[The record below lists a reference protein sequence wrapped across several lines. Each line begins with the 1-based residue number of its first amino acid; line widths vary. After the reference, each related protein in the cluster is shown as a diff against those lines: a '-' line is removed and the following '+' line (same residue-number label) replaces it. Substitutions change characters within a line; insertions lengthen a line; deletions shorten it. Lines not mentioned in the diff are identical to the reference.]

1 MSASKVIADLEA
13 GPPTLNVP
21 QVARILGVSK
31 SGLYEAIR
39 RGDAPVKTLR
49 VLGRIKVS
57 GRSVFHTTEFKQ
69 AKFSRIAGESGAFIE
84 NWARIEYFL

>member
-1 MSASKVIADLEA
+1 VSASKVIADLEA

-49 VLGRIKVS
+49 VLGRIKVITQ
-57 GRSVFHTTEFKQ
+57 SVIDLLT
-69 AKFSRIAGESGAFIE
+69 GEDEDASTPDGH
-84 NWARIEYFL
+84 

>member
-49 VLGRIKVS
+49 VLGRIKVYEMHRTGTFPVPVLKVG
-57 GRSVFHTTEFKQ
+57 GRYKVRRVDLLSFLGL
-69 AKFSRIAGESGAFIE
+69 AGE
-84 NWARIEYFL
+84 

>member
-21 QVARILGVSK
+21 QVARILGVSN

-39 RGDAPVKTLR
+39 RGEAPIKTIR
-49 VLGRIKVS
+49 VLGRIKVITQS
-57 GRSVFHTTEFKQ
+57 VIDLLTGRDDSADTTD
-69 AKFSRIAGESGAFIE
+69 SR
-84 NWARIEYFL
+84 